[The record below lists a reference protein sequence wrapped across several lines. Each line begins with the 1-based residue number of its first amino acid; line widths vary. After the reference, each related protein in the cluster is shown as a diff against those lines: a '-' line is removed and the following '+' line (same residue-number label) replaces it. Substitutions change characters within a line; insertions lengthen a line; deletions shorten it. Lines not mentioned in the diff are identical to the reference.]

1 MTQKNFQKRS
11 KSQLLDI
18 LKYPIIT
25 DKSTRNLE
33 QNQYSFIV
41 IKTAT
46 KPQIK
51 EAIEFFFNVK
61 VDKINTLIQPLKKKR
76 LGRTSGYKP
85 QYKKAIVKLAPD
97 SKINLF
103 EEE

>member
-1 MTQKNFQKRS
+1 MTKNISREKS

-41 IKTAT
+41 AKKAT
-46 KPQIK
+46 KPEIK
-51 EAIEFFFNVK
+51 EAVEFFFDVK
-61 VDKINTLIQPLKKKR
+61 VEKINTMIQPLKKKR
-76 LGRTSGYKP
+76 LGRTFGYKP

-97 SKINLF
+97 NLINLF

>member
-1 MTQKNFQKRS
+1 MVKKVFQEKT
-11 KSQLLDI
+11 KAQILDI

-41 IKTAT
+41 AKKAT
-46 KPQIK
+46 KPEIK

-61 VDKINTLIQPLKKKR
+61 VEKINTLVQPLKKKR
-76 LGRTSGYKP
+76 LGRTFGYKP
-85 QYKKAIVKLAPD
+85 QYKKAIVKLVAED
-97 SKINLF
+97 RINLF